1 MLGQCMEAANAPRH
15 MRQVALL
22 LLPLRALA
30 CELLLRGAKL
40 GDGAAQLE
48 LGRLLL
54 LFERLALV
62 CFGARHARRLV
73 ALAPRLV
80 HLLLQVLAAAAALL
94 LEVRY

>member
-1 MLGQCMEAANAPRH
+1 

-30 CELLLRGAKL
+30 RELLPRGAQL
-40 GDGAAQLE
+40 GGGAAQLE

-54 LFERLALV
+54 LLERLALV
-62 CFGARHARRLV
+62 RLGARSARRLV

>member
-1 MLGQCMEAANAPRH
+1 

-30 CELLLRGAKL
+30 RELLPRGAQL
-40 GDGAAQLE
+40 GGGAAQLE

-54 LFERLALV
+54 LIERLALV
-62 CFGARHARRLV
+62 RLGARRARRLV

-80 HLLLQVLAAAAALL
+80 HLLLQLLAAAAALL

>member
-1 MLGQCMEAANAPRH
+1 

-30 CELLLRGAKL
+30 RELLPRSAKL
-40 GDGAAQLE
+40 GGGAAQLE

-54 LFERLALV
+54 LLERLALV
-62 CFGARHARRLV
+62 RLGARSARRLV

>member
-1 MLGQCMEAANAPRH
+1 

-30 CELLLRGAKL
+30 RELLPRGAKL
-40 GDGAAQLE
+40 GGGAAQLE

-54 LFERLALV
+54 LLERLALV
-62 CFGARHARRLV
+62 RLGARRASRLV
-73 ALAPRLV
+73 ALAPHLV
-80 HLLLQVLAAAAALL
+80 HLLLQLLAAAAALL

>member
-1 MLGQCMEAANAPRH
+1 

-30 CELLLRGAKL
+30 RELLPRGAEL
-40 GDGAAQLE
+40 GGGAAQLE

-54 LFERLALV
+54 LLERLALV
-62 CFGARHARRLV
+62 RLGARSARRLV

-80 HLLLQVLAAAAALL
+80 HLLLQVLAPAAALL